1 MARDCTA
8 TIPNASIARD
18 STFPATARKAAG
30 RGGKITN
37 LTTSVHGLFMVK
49 AKIRDKNY
57 PFMIDTGAEVS
68 LIPFN
73 DVEDNHL
80 QIKSCVAR
88 QPVMVRHYCSM

>member
-1 MARDCTA
+1 
-8 TIPNASIARD
+8 
-18 STFPATARKAAG
+18 
-30 RGGKITN
+30 
-37 LTTSVHGLFMVK
+37 MVK

-80 QIKSCVAR
+80 QIKSCMAR

>member
-1 MARDCTA
+1 
-8 TIPNASIARD
+8 
-18 STFPATARKAAG
+18 
-30 RGGKITN
+30 
-37 LTTSVHGLFMVK
+37 MVK

-73 DVEDNHL
+73 VVEDYHL

-88 QPVMVRHYCSM
+88 QPVMVDGTNLRCGLTSTNLCLGSRSVYCNFYVVKDIECGI